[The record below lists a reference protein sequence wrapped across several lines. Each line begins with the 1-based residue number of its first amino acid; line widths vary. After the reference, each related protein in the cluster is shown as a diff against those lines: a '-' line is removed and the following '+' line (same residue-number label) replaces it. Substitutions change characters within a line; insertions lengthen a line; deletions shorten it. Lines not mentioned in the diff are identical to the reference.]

1 MTFNIG
7 KPSDGVTDSQRI
19 QRLYLYLNQMAD
31 KLNYALNN
39 MDEQNLTR
47 TFLASLTKGGD
58 GDQRSTKGLK
68 TEQVDEMIRD
78 GRSSAL
84 LFSGSTAKAGDTI
97 TLNDSVDN
105 YRFLLIRFSNSWM
118 HALCPILDGDRSC
131 TAVRGSHTNI
141 SATNSFTVWSVDGD
155 YAGNKVTIDNC
166 YSANVKSGSVTITAR
181 TISYIWGIR

>member
-1 MTFNIG
+1 
-7 KPSDGVTDSQRI
+7 
-19 QRLYLYLNQMAD
+19 
-31 KLNYALNN
+31 
-39 MDEQNLTR
+39 
-47 TFLASLTKGGD
+47 
-58 GDQRSTKGLK
+58 
-68 TEQVDEMIRD
+68 MIRD

-141 SATNSFTVWSVDGD
+141 GATDSFTVWSVDGD

>member
-1 MTFNIG
+1 
-7 KPSDGVTDSQRI
+7 
-19 QRLYLYLNQMAD
+19 
-31 KLNYALNN
+31 
-39 MDEQNLTR
+39 
-47 TFLASLTKGGD
+47 
-58 GDQRSTKGLK
+58 
-68 TEQVDEMIRD
+68 MIRD

-166 YSANVKSGSVTITAR
+166 YSANVKSGSVRSQHEQYRIYGGSDKWQRANRRKASPNRRLRKR
-181 TISYIWGIR
+181 T

>member
-47 TFLASLTKGGD
+47 TFLASLTNGGD

-84 LFSGSTAKAGDTI
+84 LFSGGTAKAGDTI

-118 HALCPILDGDRSC
+118 HALCPILDGDRNC

-141 SATNSFTVWSVDGD
+141 GATDSFTVWSVDGD
-155 YAGNKVTIDNC
+155 YAGNTVTIDSC
-166 YSANVKSGSVTITAR
+166 YSANVKSGSVKITAR

>member
-1 MTFNIG
+1 
-7 KPSDGVTDSQRI
+7 
-19 QRLYLYLNQMAD
+19 MAD

-47 TFLASLTKGGD
+47 TFLASLTNGGD
-58 GDQRSTKGLK
+58 SDQQSTKGLK

-105 YRFLLIRFSNSWM
+105 YRFL

-181 TISYIWGIR
+181 TISHIWGIR